1 MMLILV
7 SGGAASGKSA
17 FAEELLVKGGAAPR
31 IYLATMELRD
41 AESRERA
48 QRHRR
53 MRAGKDFITV
63 ERPLDLAGLEIPEG
77 CGVLLEDLGTLCA
90 NECFGPIGMA
100 GAEERMMSGLSRLA
114 ERAALLVAVSNEI
127 FTDGTDYGGQTAAY
141 LNCLASLNRRAAAL
155 AAAVY
160 EVVCGIPVCWK
171 GAGLC
176 VR

>member
-1 MMLILV
+1 MLILV

-77 CGVLLEDLGTLCA
+77 CGPGEPLCQRVLWPDWHGGRGGADDVRPLQTGGESCA
-90 NECFGPIGMA
+90 AC
-100 GAEERMMSGLSRLA
+100 
-114 ERAALLVAVSNEI
+114 
-127 FTDGTDYGGQTAAY
+127 GGQQ
-141 LNCLASLNRRAAAL
+141 
-155 AAAVY
+155 
-160 EVVCGIPVCWK
+160 
-171 GAGLC
+171 
-176 VR
+176 